1 MDRATSVK
9 GLCVDVEI
17 LVMGPLENNVY
28 IISDGAGTF
37 VVDPTT
43 NADAIIA
50 ALDGRPLDAILLT
63 HAHWDHTGAAAEL
76 RERTGAKVIA
86 SSGDAPDIE
95 QPHPGGTSR
104 VAEACPVDVRVHRGI
119 R

>member
-1 MDRATSVK
+1 MKQATSVK
-9 GLCVDVEI
+9 GLCVDVKI

-43 NADAIIA
+43 DADAIIA

-76 RERTGAKVIA
+76 RERTGASPA
-86 SSGDAPDIE
+86 AEMPPTSSSPILEAPTVWLRRA
-95 QPHPGGTSR
+95 PWMS
-104 VAEACPVDVRVHRGI
+104 AFARGI